1 MDTELFEYEV
11 GVRSVPVDVDLLTV
25 IADCLEERF

>member
-11 GVRSVPVDVDLLTV
+11 GVRSVPVDLLTV
-25 IADCLEERF
+25 IPDCLEERL

>member
-11 GVRSVPVDVDLLTV
+11 GVRSAPVSLLTV
-25 IADCLEERF
+25 IAIRLEECI

>member
-11 GVRSVPVDVDLLTV
+11 GVRSVPGDLLTV
-25 IADCLEERF
+25 VTDCLEERF

>member
-11 GVRSVPVDVDLLTV
+11 GVHSVPVDSLTEV
-25 IADCLEERF
+25 ADCLEERF